1 MGGGYQS
8 TATVEMMRYHE
19 EMMDAVTSPKATV
32 ASPVAVVASPVASP
46 VTSPVISPVDEKK
59 HPDDG

>member
-1 MGGGYQS
+1 MGGGYES

-32 ASPVAVVASPVASP
+32 VATPVAVVASPVTSSAS
-46 VTSPVISPVDEKK
+46 VDEKK
-59 HPDDG
+59 RPDDG